1 MDLFVQLKQALP
13 AGLGG
18 VIFDC
23 DGVLL
28 DSRASNTA
36 YYNLVRKFFDLPPM
50 TAEQEDFVH
59 IRTSLQSLHHVL
71 PAPFLPR
78 LKEALD
84 SIDYMRDLTPHIRLE
99 PGICELLQGLH
110 EEGVKLAVH
119 TNRSVLTLPVL
130 DYFDL
135 SKYFSPIISAATH
148 KPKPDPEGV
157 FVILNDWHMSAKQ
170 VLFVGD
176 SLLDQQAS
184 TAAGVGFLAY
194 KNFDLSGVAA
204 IDDFAVLLPRLLPL
218 CG

>member
-1 MDLFVQLKQALP
+1 MDLFAKLKHALP
-13 AGLGG
+13 SGLDG

-50 TAEQEDFVH
+50 TSEQEDFVH

-84 SIDYMRDLTPHIRLE
+84 SIDYMRDLAPHIRLE
-99 PGICELLQGLH
+99 QGVCELLQGLH
-110 EEGVKLAVH
+110 EAGVKLAVH
-119 TNRSVLTLPVL
+119 TNRSVLTLPIL

-148 KPKPDPEGV
+148 KPKPDPEGI
-157 FVILNDWHMSAKQ
+157 FVILSDWQVPAER

-176 SLLDQQAS
+176 SLLDQQAA
-184 TAAGVGFLAY
+184 TAARVRFLAY
-194 KNFDLSGVAA
+194 KNPDLSGVAA
-204 IDDFAVLLPRLLPL
+204 IDDFAALLPRLLPL
-218 CG
+218 LG